1 MDWELFRVQIA
12 EISERIDRLRAQM
25 EDSTPLKEEVVEE
38 EKEEA
43 PKLSGA
49 AALKAS
55 LLKGRK

>member
-1 MDWELFRVQIA
+1 MDWELFRAQIA
-12 EISERIDRLRAQM
+12 EISERIDKLRAQM
-25 EDSTPLKEEVVEE
+25 EDSNSLEEVEEE

>member
-25 EDSTPLKEEVVEE
+25 EDSTPLEEVIEE
-38 EKEEA
+38 EEEA

-49 AALKAS
+49 AALKAA

>member
-1 MDWELFRVQIA
+1 MDWELFRAQIE

-25 EDSTPLKEEVVEE
+25 EDSNPLEEE

-43 PKLSGA
+43 PSLSGA
-49 AALKAS
+49 EALKAS